1 MRDEIKIKAH
11 AKINLTLDVTGVR
24 ENGYHDLKMVMQEI
38 SLADMLTVRRIPE
51 YNIRFSMNCELPDKI
66 PPEKNLV
73 YKAAAKMQELF
84 PECGG
89 FDIYLEKEIPA
100 AAGLAGGSSDC
111 AATLKAINE
120 ICGLGL
126 SQDKLCDIGVML
138 GADVP
143 FCICGGTMLSE
154 GIGEILTPL
163 KKFPHVSCLLVKPDI
178 SVSTKDVYNEIDS
191 MEIKKHPDTER
202 MLDAINRR
210 DAADAAKNLSN
221 VLEEVTIPKYPVIAE
236 IKEYLLNNGAA
247 GSLMSGSGPTVFG
260 IFQDEIMATMA
271 YRAAFKKYP
280 NFDVILCRI

>member
-1 MRDEIKIKAH
+1 MKEDIEIKAH

-24 ENGYHDLKMVMQEI
+24 ENGYHDLRMIMQEI
-38 SLADMLTVRRIPE
+38 SLADTLTVSRIPE
-51 YNIRFSMNCELPDKI
+51 NKINFAMNVELPDKI
-66 PPEKNLV
+66 TPEQNLV

-89 FDIYLEKEIPA
+89 FDIFLKKEIPA
-100 AAGLAGGSSDC
+100 AAGLAGGSADC
-111 AATLKAINE
+111 AAVLKAINE
-120 ICGLGL
+120 LCGLGL
-126 SQDKLCDIGVML
+126 SLDELCNIGVKL

-163 KKFPHVSCLLVKPDI
+163 KKLPPVWCLLVKPDI
-178 SVSTKDVYNEIDS
+178 SVSTKEVYNQLDS
-191 MEIKKHPDTER
+191 MEIKVHPDTEKV
-202 MLDAINRR
+202 LDAINRK
-210 DAADAAKNLSN
+210 DVADVAKNMSN

-236 IKEYLLNNGAA
+236 IKKYLLGKGAA

-271 YRAAFKKYP
+271 YRDALAVYKNY
-280 NFDVILCRI
+280 DVILCKI